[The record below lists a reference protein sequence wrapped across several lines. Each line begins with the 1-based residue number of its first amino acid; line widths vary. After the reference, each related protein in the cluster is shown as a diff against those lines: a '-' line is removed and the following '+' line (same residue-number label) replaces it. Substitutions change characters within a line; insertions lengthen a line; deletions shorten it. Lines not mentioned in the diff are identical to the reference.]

1 MNNSNLIRV
10 FVYWNLTKKIW
21 SVRNEKTGRIVT
33 HLPELTIQNCTFVVS
48 QAGRERVIRE
58 KSKNVHAGVRG
69 YIDLENPVNQD
80 LNIIQKLHC
89 KVTYNPY
96 IYKTFVNKDDI
107 NTPILKSS
115 NVHMFSDRTLL
126 AEL

>member
-1 MNNSNLIRV
+1 MNNQNLTRV

-21 SVRNEKTGRIVT
+21 SVRNEKTGRIVA
-33 HLPELTIQNCTFVVS
+33 HLPELTVQDCNFVVS

-89 KVTYNPY
+89 KATYNPY

-107 NTPILKSS
+107 NTPVLKSS
-115 NVHMFSDRTLL
+115 NVHMFSDRTVL